1 LCWGYF
7 SLFDEV
13 DSWEVD
19 VIGVVWATT
28 SCVGVVWAIISC
40 VGVVWTTISWVGV
53 VWVVTSCVGVGW
65 ASASCV
71 GVVWTTIF
79 WVGVVWAIIS
89 CLKSSC
95 AVSAGVWGFSM
106 TSVAAPSCI
115 YGWGTAAT
123 SGAGSCFLFE

>member
-1 LCWGYF
+1 MCWGYF

-13 DSWEVD
+13 DSWELD

-28 SCVGVVWAIISC
+28 SCVGVVWAII
-40 VGVVWTTISWVGV
+40 
-53 VWVVTSCVGVGW
+53 
-65 ASASCV
+65 SCV